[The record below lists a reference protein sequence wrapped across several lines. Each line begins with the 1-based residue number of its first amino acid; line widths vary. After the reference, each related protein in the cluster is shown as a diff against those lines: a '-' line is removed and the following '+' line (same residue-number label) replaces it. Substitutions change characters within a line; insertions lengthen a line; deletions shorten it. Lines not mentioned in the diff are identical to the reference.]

1 MLGYEWVVKAYDRG
15 GKDEAGPEHEMTR
28 LLLLRATARDGKW
41 EDVRSWMKDLAIRSV
56 LLVK

>member
-1 MLGYEWVVKAYDRG
+1 MKAYDRG

-41 EDVRSWMKDLAIRSV
+41 EGVRSWMKDLAIRSV